1 MENKDIERDEK
12 NIEKII
18 ENSSSK
24 GGTFS
29 IIGPVKAG
37 ANAIKSHRT
46 GSYDVN

>member
-1 MENKDIERDEK
+1 MSPIAWFANTKPW
-12 NIEKII
+12 
-18 ENSSSK
+18 
-24 GGTFS
+24 GTFS